1 MTASPARK
9 PYPPPAPDG
18 RELCGCF
25 LSRQA
30 ARRITQVYERHMAPL
45 GITVGQFS
53 LLGMVRVLREAGIG
67 ELAEALD
74 LDRTTLT
81 RNLRGLLRA
90 GLAEVEPSAGDRR
103 VRAVRLT
110 AAGKAAWAA
119 GLPRWR
125 AAQDEL
131 AARLGGAEALANL
144 QSAWSAAIAALPG
157 IPTRAG

>member
-1 MTASPARK
+1 MSTTAARK
-9 PYPPPAPDG
+9 SYPPPAPDG

-81 RNLRGLLRA
+81 RNLRALVRA
-90 GLAEVEPSAGDRR
+90 GLAEVGPHAEDRR
-103 VRAVRLT
+103 IRAVRLT

-131 AARLGGAEALANL
+131 AARLGGAAFLAEL
-144 QSAWSAAIAALPG
+144 QQGLSAAIAALPG
-157 IPTRAG
+157 IAPRAG